1 MGARAWGRARVS
13 RMVGPRMVGPLD
25 LLDEMADTAKA
36 RLEPGRNGEVLLRP

>member
-1 MGARAWGRARVS
+1 MGPGTGVAHG
-13 RMVGPRMVGPLD
+13 GPRMVGPSD

>member
-1 MGARAWGRARVS
+1 
-13 RMVGPRMVGPLD
+13 MVGPRMVGPLD